1 MAESSIEWT
10 DATWNPVGGC
20 SIVSPGCTNCYAM
33 RMAARLQRMG
43 HEKYQGTT
51 RKSGG
56 RDVWTGRINLDPVTL
71 EAPFKWAKPRRIF
84 VNSMSD
90 LFHED
95 VPKAYIRRVWR
106 VMRDANWHQFQVLTK
121 RPEHMLALLQRA
133 DFEQLPNVWV
143 GTSVEDEDH
152 SFRVDILR
160 KVPASIRFL
169 SIEPLLAPV
178 GALDLEGIHW
188 VIVGGESG
196 PHARP
201 MKSKWVDEVH
211 EQCRAQEVPF
221 FFKQWGGKNK
231 KKAGRYYRDRTWDDF
246 PAELALV

>member
-1 MAESSIEWT
+1 
-10 DATWNPVGGC
+10 
-20 SIVSPGCTNCYAM
+20 M

-43 HEKYQGTT
+43 HEKYRGAT
-51 RKSGG
+51 RKSGN
-56 RDVWTGRINLDPVTL
+56 RDIWTGRINLDPSTL

-95 VPKAYIRRVWR
+95 VPIEFVQRVWA
-106 VMRDANWHQFQVLTK
+106 VMRDANWHHYQVLTK
-121 RPEHMLALLQRA
+121 RPERMLELLKRNE
-133 DFEQLPNVWV
+133 FEFLSNVWL
-143 GTSVEDEDH
+143 GTSVEDREN
-152 SFRVDILR
+152 SFRIDILR

-169 SIEPLLAPV
+169 SIEPLVAPV
-178 GALDLEGIHW
+178 GSLDLEGIHW

-201 MKSKWVDEVH
+201 METAWVDEIH
-211 EQCRAQEVPF
+211 EQCRVQKVPF

-231 KKAGRYYRDRTWDDF
+231 KKAGRQYRDQTWDEY
-246 PAELALV
+246 PAEMVSA